1 MYGLGISLIKS
12 MSVLAGLAMYAKYS
26 TCDPF
31 TTHAIKSSDQLLPYF
46 VMEVAGSIPGLP
58 GLFTVGVVSAGL
70 RYFNRIYSNNTKSYT
85 IQLCST
91 LSANL
96 NSFAAIFYKDCI
108 AKFVS
113 PNITEKAASNI
124 LKLIVVVTGIICICL
139 VFIVERLGGI
149 LPLSIALGGV
159 ALGPSMGMFSLGM
172 LVPRSNSKVISN
184 ARLRNNSE

>member
-1 MYGLGISLIKS
+1 
-12 MSVLAGLAMYAKYS
+12 MYAKYA

-31 TTHAIKSSDQLLPYF
+31 SNHAIEKSDQLLPYF
-46 VMEVAGSIPGLP
+46 VMEVAGTIPGLP

-70 RYFNRIYSNNTKSYT
+70 RYTLIKQQVHLKKTTF
-85 IQLCST
+85 CFST

-124 LKLIVVVTGIICICL
+124 LKLIVVVTGTICICL

-172 LVPRSNSKVISN
+172 LVPRTNSKVTTNKIRCNYSQVKICIFK
-184 ARLRNNSE
+184 